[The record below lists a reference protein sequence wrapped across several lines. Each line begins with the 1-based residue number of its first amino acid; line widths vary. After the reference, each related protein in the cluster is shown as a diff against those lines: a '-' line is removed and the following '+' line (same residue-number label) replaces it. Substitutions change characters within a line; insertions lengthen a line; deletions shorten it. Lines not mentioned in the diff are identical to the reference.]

1 MNYVVNPLSTPLP
14 QIGAVPAIQFDL
26 VNTRSNLGI
35 PQDRCDNNCG
45 CGDSTSCGCTAAAR
59 DCECSSSTMNGPFA
73 KAKEWVEEQVEKVKE
88 KVGDATEKAEKAKE
102 DAKEAITGVFEDA
115 GKVVGDGDSKF
126 GNWWQE
132 HTDGEWGDK
141 WANRLTGVYDSFTDG
156 ETPWLDEHTD
166 GEFREQFG
174 AWWQEHTDGEWG
186 DKWAG
191 KLTGVYDNLTNG
203 EPANWRNPVGDKVG
217 TSFRTVCRDSWPH
230 LTFDDLGTT
239 GDCGSRTCSSP
250 KIQPG
255 WESPWMT
262 DATETELLD
271 AGWRLPRIVGG
282 PQELRDLVARGFVL
296 GVVNSD
302 VVEWVACK
310 VTKRNGATYQCM
322 KSLFSGKL
330 PTIRLIPMLDQ
341 PHKPGQPWTTATA
354 PGATGGGGQIYFS
367 YDHARF
373 TNFLAAASS
382 SSAPKRFCATI
393 AMACHIMHEAGHA
406 SCVIADESSGGPTAH
421 EKDCSKPNRAATPYF
436 GWALSLRYWPWV
448 CQCCGPDLLNSREA
462 QTLGQSTFDFW
473 RYRGTWYPGQIGW
486 GTC

>member
-26 VNTRSNLGI
+26 VNTRSNLGT

-186 DKWAG
+186 G
-191 KLTGVYDNLTNG
+191 N
-203 EPANWRNPVGDKVG
+203 
-217 TSFRTVCRDSWPH
+217 VCELDYVIACGAIVEL
-230 LTFDDLGTT
+230 LTFNIYLEVHVHLRFHACMYVWGCVC
-239 GDCGSRTCSSP
+239 GDFVH
-250 KIQPG
+250 
-255 WESPWMT
+255 W
-262 DATETELLD
+262 
-271 AGWRLPRIVGG
+271 IVCFLFG
-282 PQELRDLVARGFVL
+282 RVA
-296 GVVNSD
+296 
-302 VVEWVACK
+302 
-310 VTKRNGATYQCM
+310 
-322 KSLFSGKL
+322 
-330 PTIRLIPMLDQ
+330 LI
-341 PHKPGQPWTTATA
+341 A
-354 PGATGGGGQIYFS
+354 
-367 YDHARF
+367 
-373 TNFLAAASS
+373 
-382 SSAPKRFCATI
+382 
-393 AMACHIMHEAGHA
+393 
-406 SCVIADESSGGPTAH
+406 
-421 EKDCSKPNRAATPYF
+421 
-436 GWALSLRYWPWV
+436 
-448 CQCCGPDLLNSREA
+448 
-462 QTLGQSTFDFW
+462 
-473 RYRGTWYPGQIGW
+473 
-486 GTC
+486 